1 MKQILAIITA
11 IVLAVFQ
18 IIFFFTIGQVN
29 IQLSLVAIF
38 GLAYFFAGH
47 RNIAL
52 IVLLFG
58 SFVLDMFSPYRPGIY
73 LLSMVLLL
81 IVIDYLVARSLEISN
96 PVIMVGISLLSF
108 IILGLIPFIID
119 QSWQTF
125 LVNILVNAFITV
137 LAGLV
142 VAHTIINRDNVVRIG
157 EDVGFR

>member
-29 IQLSLVAIF
+29 IQLSLVAIL